1 MYPMGIRMRLIKPR
15 HPRETR
21 SEIQNP
27 ARFRGSSRTV
37 TFLQSTE
44 IALSKVFLTLLL
56 LRFAIFLPLFPI
68 SSTLRMADS
77 AQKSL
82 GTVLVVGGCGF
93 LGANVVD
100 QLLNFPSEDNEP
112 SSSAPPTAPCVQ
124 TKYTANNLVVTAQT
138 TFPSLRSRYP
148 SYSPTGTKVH
158 ALDLRC
164 AHNRHKG
171 CTYHEADITDAAAL
185 KAVFDKVKPD
195 VVINTASPA
204 WTSKAPILK
213 KVNIEGTQ
221 TLIQTA
227 QAAGVKS
234 FVHTSS
240 SSVVHDTISD
250 LIYANEN
257 YPYYYP
263 NPQEYYS
270 ETKVISEKAVL
281 AANDPS
287 SGGMLTCAVRPAG
300 IIGEGDRA
308 GFAYAVTH
316 TGAVAPTWQLNMQL
330 GSGEGLFDTTYV
342 GNVAYGLL
350 CAAEA
355 LKQTRERRG
364 EGKSEVLDFERVD
377 GEAFNCTN
385 ESPTGFWDA
394 SRFLWARYGREVQSS
409 DKVWAL
415 PRDLAV
421 FAGAASEW
429 VNWVLG
435 RPNRLTAQGARYACM
450 HRYYS
455 CEKLKRRTG
464 YKALVPVE
472 EGLERTVKWF
482 KAVVEM
488 EGKKQL

>member
-1 MYPMGIRMRLIKPR
+1 
-15 HPRETR
+15 
-21 SEIQNP
+21 
-27 ARFRGSSRTV
+27 
-37 TFLQSTE
+37 
-44 IALSKVFLTLLL
+44 
-56 LRFAIFLPLFPI
+56 
-68 SSTLRMADS
+68 MADS
-77 AQKSL
+77 TPKSL

-100 QLLNFPSEDNEP
+100 QLLNFPSEDAQQSSTQPNAP
-112 SSSAPPTAPCVQ
+112 SALK
-124 TKYTANNLVVTAQT
+124 KYTTDSLVVTAQT
-138 TFPSLRSRYP
+138 IFPSLRTRYP
-148 SYSPTGTKVH
+148 SYSPTGTTVH

-171 CTYHEADITDAAAL
+171 CTYHEADLTDPTAL
-185 KAVFDKVKPD
+185 KKVFDQVKPEI
-195 VVINTASPA
+195 VINTASPA
-204 WTSKAPILK
+204 WTSGKAILK
-213 KVNIEGTQ
+213 KVNIEGTN
-221 TLIQTA
+221 TLIKAA
-227 QAAGVKS
+227 QNAGVKC
-234 FVHTSS
+234 FIHTSS
-240 SSVVHDTISD
+240 SSVVHDTHSD

-257 YPYYYP
+257 YPYFFP
-263 NPQEYYS
+263 NPKEFYS

-281 AANDPS
+281 QAN
-287 SGGMLTCAVRPAG
+287 GEAGMLTCAVRPAG

-316 TGAVAPTWQLNMQL
+316 TGSVAPTWQLNMQL
-330 GSGEGLFDTTYV
+330 GDGVGLFDTTYV

-350 CAAEA
+350 CATDA
-355 LKQTRERRG
+355 LKRTHERRAQ
-364 EGKSEVLDFERVD
+364 GKTEILDFERVD

-394 SRFLWARYGREVQSS
+394 SRFLWARYGRDVQGS

-421 FAGAASEW
+421 FAGGASEW
-429 VNWVLG
+429 VNWVLR
-435 RPNRLTAQGARYACM
+435 RPNKLTAQAARYACM

-488 EGKKQL
+488 EGKKEQ